1 MLLKPIAAASM
12 LALSSA
18 AFAVAPGDL
27 GMIDGAPPIVIGNTV
42 SGLLFD
48 VYTFSLGTAS
58 TLYGSAVSLDVEPYL
73 GLAGFSV
80 VLQDS
85 MFNVVGTDSSPS
97 DGFSFGILS
106 SGSYALTFIG
116 QSTGTAG
123 GSYGGSI
130 YAVPVPEPETY
141 ALMLG
146 GLAAIGFLANRR
158 RRS

>member
-18 AFAVAPGDL
+18 AFAVGPGDL
-27 GMIDGAPPIVIGNTV
+27 GTIDNTPIVIGNTV

-48 VYTFSLGTAS
+48 VYTFSLSAPG
-58 TLYGSAVSLDVEPYL
+58 TLYGSAVSLDVSPYL

-85 MFNVVGTDSSPS
+85 MFNVLGSDTMPS
-97 DGFSFGILS
+97 DGFTFGGLS
-106 SGSYALTFIG
+106 AGSYALTFIG
-116 QSTGTAG
+116 QSTGTSG

-130 YAVPVPEPETY
+130 FAAVPEPETY

-146 GLAAIGFLANRR
+146 GLAAIGFLVNRR